1 MHRDAARGN
10 GVDLRYK
17 FNISVINALW
27 TLINGKALSLED
39 PELADLVKVNLQ
51 YNVLLVFPDE
61 MNTKLKMYEFMNIFP
76 ILT

>member
-51 YNVLLVFPDE
+51 
-61 MNTKLKMYEFMNIFP
+61 
-76 ILT
+76 

>member
-1 MHRDAARGN
+1 MFVELIRRDAARGG

-51 YNVLLVFPDE
+51 WNVFWISCN
-61 MNTKLKMYEFMNIFP
+61 NTSLCV
-76 ILT
+76 